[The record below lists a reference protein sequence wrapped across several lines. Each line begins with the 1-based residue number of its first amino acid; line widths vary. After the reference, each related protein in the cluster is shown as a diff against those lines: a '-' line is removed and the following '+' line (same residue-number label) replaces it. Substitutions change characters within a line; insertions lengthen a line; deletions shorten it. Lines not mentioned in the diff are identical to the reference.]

1 MTGIYRTFVET
12 HFTSA
17 HQLHGYP
24 GHCGRLH
31 GHTWKVRV
39 EVETQKLNAIGISMD
54 FKELKRLIETPLE
67 KLDHV
72 YINEIPP
79 FDKQNPTAENLAAF
93 IYQELKKLL
102 PSEIQLKE
110 VTVWESENYGCSY
123 SES

>member
-1 MTGIYRTFVET
+1 MTSLYRTFVET

-17 HQLHGYP
+17 HKIHGYS

-39 EVETQKLNAIGISMD
+39 EVETQKLNSIGISMD
-54 FKELKRLIETPLE
+54 FKELKRLIQIPLG

-72 YINEIPP
+72 YLNEIPP
-79 FDKQNPTAENLAAF
+79 FDKENPTAEHLAAF
-93 IYQELKKLL
+93 IYKEIKKLL
-102 PSEIQLKE
+102 PPDIQLKK

-123 SES
+123 TE

>member
-1 MTGIYRTFVET
+1 MSGIYQTFVET

-17 HQLHGYP
+17 HKLQGYS

-39 EVETQKLNAIGISMD
+39 EVETATLNSIGLSMD
-54 FKELKRLIETPLE
+54 FKELKRLTEIALE

-72 YINEIPP
+72 YLNEIPP
-79 FDKQNPTAENLAAF
+79 FDQKNPTAENLAFF
-93 IYQELKKLL
+93 IYHEIKNLL
-102 PSEIQLKE
+102 PSEVRLKK

-123 SES
+123 TE